1 MEKRITM
8 LLDKELLD
16 QLSKSASEN
25 PRLRAS
31 FDLRN
36 TDKDDSQRMLNALQ
50 PGTILPIHRHPFTAE
65 TLIMVRGSVCQKFYN
80 EKGVMTDTFVLK
92 AGGECSVLQIPAGQ
106 FHSLECLE
114 PNTVIF
120 EAKDG
125 AYMPVSA
132 EDIL

>member
-1 MEKRITM
+1 M

-80 EKGVMTDTFVLK
+80 AKGVMTDTFVLK

>member
-1 MEKRITM
+1 M
-8 LLDKELLD
+8 LLNKDLLD

-36 TDKDDSQRMLNALQ
+36 TDKDNSQRMLNALQ

-80 EKGVMTDTFVLK
+80 NKGEVTDTFILK
-92 AGGECSVLQIPAGQ
+92 AGGECSALQIPAGQ

-114 PNTVIF
+114 ADTVIF

-125 AYMPVSA
+125 PYMPVSA

>member
-1 MEKRITM
+1 M
-8 LLDKELLD
+8 LLDKKLLN

-25 PRLRAS
+25 PRLRTS

-36 TDKDDSQRMLNALQ
+36 TDKDNSQRMLNALQ

-80 EKGVMTDTFVLK
+80 DKGVVTDSFILK
-92 AGGECSVLQIPAGQ
+92 AGGDCSAIQIPAGQ

-114 PNTVIF
+114 ADTVIF

-125 AYMPVSA
+125 PYMPVSA

>member
-1 MEKRITM
+1 M
-8 LLDKELLD
+8 LIDKHFLDK
-16 QLSKSASEN
+16 LSTDASEN
-25 PRLRAS
+25 PRLRAN

-36 TDKDDSQRMLNALQ
+36 TDKDNSQRMLNALQ

-80 EKGVMTDTFVLK
+80 EKGEVTNTFVLK
-92 AGGECSVLQIPAGQ
+92 AGAECSALQIPAGQ

-114 PNTVIF
+114 EDTVIF

-125 AYMPVSA
+125 LYMPLSS

>member
-1 MEKRITM
+1 M
-8 LLDKELLD
+8 LLDKDVLD

-36 TDKDDSQRMLNALQ
+36 TDKDKSQRMLNALQ
-50 PGTILPIHRHPFTAE
+50 PGTLLPIHRHPFTAE

-80 EKGVMTDTFVLK
+80 EKGEVTDTFVLK
-92 AGGECSVLQIPAGQ
+92 AGGDCSVLQIPAGQ

-114 PNTVIF
+114 PDTIIF

-125 AYMPVSA
+125 LYLPVSA

>member
-1 MEKRITM
+1 M
-8 LLDKELLD
+8 LLDKEVLD

-25 PRLRAS
+25 PRLRTC

-36 TDKDDSQRMLNALQ
+36 TEKDHSQRMLNALQ
-50 PGTILPIHRHPFTAE
+50 PGTILPIHRHPSTAE

-80 EKGVMTDTFVLK
+80 EKGEVTDTFVLK
-92 AGGECSVLQIPAGQ
+92 AGGECSALQIPAGQ

-114 PNTVIF
+114 PDTVIF

-125 AYMPVSA
+125 SYMPVSA

>member
-1 MEKRITM
+1 M
-8 LLDKELLD
+8 LLDKQFLD
-16 QLSKSASEN
+16 QLSKLASEN
-25 PRLRAS
+25 SRLRIN

-36 TDKDDSQRMLNALQ
+36 SEMDNSQRMLNALQ
-50 PGTILPIHRHPFTAE
+50 PGTILPIHRHPSTAE
-65 TLIMVRGSVCQKFYN
+65 TLVMVRGSVCQKFYN
-80 EKGVMTDTFVLK
+80 EKGEVTDTFILK

-114 PNTVIF
+114 PDTVIF

-125 AYMPVSA
+125 PYMLVSS

>member
-1 MEKRITM
+1 M
-8 LLDKELLD
+8 LLDKTLLN

-25 PRLRAS
+25 PRLRTS

-36 TDKDDSQRMLNALQ
+36 TDKDNSQRMLNALQ

-65 TLIMVRGSVCQKFYN
+65 TLIMVRGSVCQKFFN
-80 EKGVMTDTFVLK
+80 DKGEVTDTFILK
-92 AGGECSVLQIPAGQ
+92 AGGDCSAIQIPAGQ

-114 PNTVIF
+114 ADTVIF

-125 AYMPVSA
+125 PYMPVSA

>member
-1 MEKRITM
+1 M
-8 LLDKELLD
+8 LLDKEVLD
-16 QLSKSASEN
+16 QLSKSASES

-36 TDKDDSQRMLNALQ
+36 TEKDNSQRMLNALQ
-50 PGTILPIHRHPFTAE
+50 PGTILPVHRHPYTAE

-80 EKGVMTDTFVLK
+80 EKGEVTDTFVLK
-92 AGGECSVLQIPAGQ
+92 AGGECSALQIPARQ

-114 PNTVIF
+114 PDTVIF

-125 AYMPVSA
+125 PYMPVSV

>member
-1 MEKRITM
+1 M
-8 LLDKELLD
+8 LLDKDVLD

-36 TDKDDSQRMLNALQ
+36 TDKDKSQRMLNALQ
-50 PGTILPIHRHPFTAE
+50 PGTLLPIHRHPFTAE

-80 EKGVMTDTFVLK
+80 EKGEVTDTFVLK
-92 AGGECSVLQIPAGQ
+92 AGGDCSVLQIPVGQ

-114 PNTVIF
+114 PDTIIF

-125 AYMPVSA
+125 SYLPVSA

>member
-1 MEKRITM
+1 M
-8 LLDKELLD
+8 LLDKQLLG

-36 TDKDDSQRMLNALQ
+36 TDKDNSQRMLNALQ

-65 TLIMVRGSVCQKFYN
+65 TLIIVRGSVCQKFYN
-80 EKGVMTDTFVLK
+80 NQGEVTDTFILK
-92 AGGECSVLQIPAGQ
+92 AGGDCSVLQIPAGQ
-106 FHSLECLE
+106 FHSLESD
-114 PNTVIF
+114 TVIF

-125 AYMPVSA
+125 PYMPVSA

>member
-1 MEKRITM
+1 M
-8 LLDKELLD
+8 LFDKQFLD

-25 PRLRAS
+25 PRLRS
-31 FDLRN
+31 NYDLRN
-36 TDKDDSQRMLNALQ
+36 SEMDKSQRMLNALQ

-65 TLIMVRGSVCQKFYN
+65 TLVMVRGSVCQKFYN
-80 EKGVMTDTFVLK
+80 DKGEVTDTFILK

-114 PNTVIF
+114 PDTIIF

-125 AYMPVSA
+125 PYMPLSL

>member
-1 MEKRITM
+1 M
-8 LLDKELLD
+8 LLDKEVLD

-36 TDKDDSQRMLNALQ
+36 TEKDHSQRMLNALQ
-50 PGTILPIHRHPFTAE
+50 PGTVLPIHRHPFTAE

-80 EKGVMTDTFVLK
+80 EKGEVTDIFVLK
-92 AGGECSVLQIPAGQ
+92 SGGECSVLQIPAGQ

>member
-1 MEKRITM
+1 M
-8 LLDKELLD
+8 LLDKHLLD
-16 QLSKSASEN
+16 LLSKSASEN
-25 PRLRAS
+25 PRLRAN

-36 TDKDDSQRMLNALQ
+36 TDKDNSQRMLNALQ

-65 TLIMVRGSVCQKFYN
+65 TLIMIRGSVCQKFYN
-80 EKGVMTDTFVLK
+80 NLGEITETFILK
-92 AGGECSVLQIPAGQ
+92 AGGDCSVLQIPAGQ

-114 PNTVIF
+114 TDTVIF

-125 AYMPVSA
+125 PYMPVSA

>member
-1 MEKRITM
+1 M
-8 LLDKELLD
+8 LLDKQLLD

-36 TDKDDSQRMLNALQ
+36 TNKDNSQRMLNALQ
-50 PGTILPIHRHPFTAE
+50 PGTILPIHRHPFTTE
-65 TLIMVRGSVCQKFYN
+65 TLVMVRGCVCQKFYN
-80 EKGVMTDTFVLK
+80 SKGEVTDTFVLK
-92 AGGECSVLQIPAGQ
+92 AGGDCSALQIPAGQ

-114 PNTVIF
+114 SDTVIF

-125 AYMPVSA
+125 PYMPVSV
-132 EDIL
+132 EDVI

>member
-1 MEKRITM
+1 M
-8 LLDKELLD
+8 LLDKEVLD
-16 QLSKSASEN
+16 QLSKSASES

-36 TDKDDSQRMLNALQ
+36 TEKDNSQRMLNALQ
-50 PGTILPIHRHPFTAE
+50 PGTILPIHRHPYTAE
-65 TLIMVRGSVCQKFYN
+65 TLIMVRGSVCQKFFN
-80 EKGVMTDTFVLK
+80 EKGEVTDTFVLK
-92 AGGECSVLQIPAGQ
+92 AGGECSALQIPARQ

-114 PNTVIF
+114 PDTVIF

-125 AYMPVSA
+125 PYMPVSV

>member
-1 MEKRITM
+1 M
-8 LLDKELLD
+8 LLNKEVLD

-36 TDKDDSQRMLNALQ
+36 TEKDHSQRMLNALQ
-50 PGTILPIHRHPFTAE
+50 PGTILPIHRHPSTAE

-80 EKGVMTDTFVLK
+80 EKGEVTDTFVLK
-92 AGGECSVLQIPAGQ
+92 AGGECSALQIPAGQ

-114 PNTVIF
+114 PDTVIF

-125 AYMPVSA
+125 PYMPVSA

>member
-1 MEKRITM
+1 M
-8 LLDKELLD
+8 LLDKVFLD

-25 PRLRAS
+25 PRLRAN

-36 TDKDDSQRMLNALQ
+36 TDKDNSQRMLNALQ

-65 TLIMVRGSVCQKFYN
+65 TLIMVRGSICQKFYN
-80 EKGVMTDTFVLK
+80 NQGEVTDTFVLR

-114 PNTVIF
+114 EGTVIF

-125 AYMPVSA
+125 AYMPVSVD
-132 EDIL
+132 DIL

>member
-1 MEKRITM
+1 M
-8 LLDKELLD
+8 LLDKQFLD

-31 FDLRN
+31 YDLRN
-36 TDKDDSQRMLNALQ
+36 TDQDKSQRMLNALH

-65 TLIMVRGSVCQKFYN
+65 TLIMVRGSICQKFYN
-80 EKGVMTDTFVLK
+80 NQGEVTDTFVLN
-92 AGGECSVLQIPAGQ
+92 AGGECSVLQIPVGQ

-114 PNTVIF
+114 EGTVIF

-125 AYMPVSA
+125 PYMPVSA
-132 EDIL
+132 DDIL

>member
-1 MEKRITM
+1 MM
-8 LLDKELLD
+8 LINKEILD
-16 QLSKSASEN
+16 QLSKSANEN

-36 TDKDDSQRMLNALQ
+36 TDKDNSQRMLNALQ

-80 EKGVMTDTFVLK
+80 EKGEVTNTFVLK
-92 AGGECSVLQIPAGQ
+92 AGGECSALQIPEGQ

-114 PNTVIF
+114 KDTVIF

-125 AYMPVSA
+125 PYTPVSA
-132 EDIL
+132 DDIL

>member
-1 MEKRITM
+1 M
-8 LLDKELLD
+8 LLDKKLLN

-25 PRLRAS
+25 PRLRTS

-36 TDKDDSQRMLNALQ
+36 TDKDNSQRMLNALQ

-80 EKGVMTDTFVLK
+80 DKGVVTDTFILK
-92 AGGECSVLQIPAGQ
+92 AGGDCSAIQIPAGQ
-106 FHSLECLE
+106 FHSLECIE
-114 PNTVIF
+114 ADTVIF

-125 AYMPVSA
+125 PYMPVSA

>member
-1 MEKRITM
+1 M
-8 LLDKELLD
+8 LLDKEVLD

-36 TDKDDSQRMLNALQ
+36 TEKDHSQRMLNALQ
-50 PGTILPIHRHPFTAE
+50 PGTILPIHRHPSTAE

-80 EKGVMTDTFVLK
+80 EKGDITDTFVLK
-92 AGGECSVLQIPAGQ
+92 AGGECSALQIPAGQ

-114 PNTVIF
+114 PDTVIF

-125 AYMPVSA
+125 PYMSVSA
-132 EDIL
+132 EDIH

>member
-1 MEKRITM
+1 M
-8 LLDKELLD
+8 LLDKQLLD

-36 TDKDDSQRMLNALQ
+36 TDKDSSQRMLNAMQ

-65 TLIMVRGSVCQKFYN
+65 TLIMIRGSVCQKFYN
-80 EKGVMTDTFVLK
+80 EKGEITDIFVLK
-92 AGGECSVLQIPAGQ
+92 AGGDCAALQIPAGQ

-114 PNTVIF
+114 PNTIIF

-125 AYMPVSA
+125 SYMPVSA

>member
-1 MEKRITM
+1 M
-8 LLDKELLD
+8 LLNKDLLD

-36 TDKDDSQRMLNALQ
+36 TDKDNSQRMLNALQ

-65 TLIMVRGSVCQKFYN
+65 TLIMVRGCVCQKFYN
-80 EKGVMTDTFVLK
+80 NKGEVTDTFVLK
-92 AGGECSVLQIPAGQ
+92 AGGECSALQIPAGQ

-114 PNTVIF
+114 ADTVIF

-125 AYMPVSA
+125 PYMSVSS

>member
-1 MEKRITM
+1 M
-8 LLDKELLD
+8 LLNKEVLD

-36 TDKDDSQRMLNALQ
+36 TEKDNSQRMLNALQ
-50 PGTILPIHRHPFTAE
+50 PGTILPIHRHPSTAE

-80 EKGVMTDTFVLK
+80 EKGEVTDTFVLK
-92 AGGECSVLQIPAGQ
+92 AGGECSALQIPAGQ

-114 PNTVIF
+114 PDTVIF

-125 AYMPVSA
+125 PYMPVSA

>member
-1 MEKRITM
+1 M
-8 LLDKELLD
+8 LLNKEVLD

-36 TDKDDSQRMLNALQ
+36 TEKDHSQRMLNALQ
-50 PGTILPIHRHPFTAE
+50 LGTILPIHRHPSTAE

-80 EKGVMTDTFVLK
+80 EKGEVTDTFVLK
-92 AGGECSVLQIPAGQ
+92 AGGECSALQIPAGQ

-114 PNTVIF
+114 PDTVIF

-125 AYMPVSA
+125 PYMPVSA

>member
-1 MEKRITM
+1 M
-8 LLDKELLD
+8 LLDKNLLD
-16 QLSKSASEN
+16 KLSRDASEN

-36 TDKDDSQRMLNALQ
+36 TEKDHSQRMLNALQ

-80 EKGVMTDTFVLK
+80 EKGEVTDTFILK
-92 AGGECSVLQIPAGQ
+92 VGEERSVLQIPAGQ
-106 FHSLECLE
+106 FHSLECIE
-114 PNTVIF
+114 PDTIVF

-125 AYMPVSA
+125 PYIPVSS

>member
-1 MEKRITM
+1 M
-8 LLDKELLD
+8 LLNKDLLD

-36 TDKDDSQRMLNALQ
+36 TDKDNSQRMLNALQ

-80 EKGVMTDTFVLK
+80 SKGEVTDTFVLK
-92 AGGECSVLQIPAGQ
+92 AGGECSALQIPAGQ
-106 FHSLECLE
+106 FHSLECMELD
-114 PNTVIF
+114 TVIF

-125 AYMPVSA
+125 PYMPVSF

>member
-1 MEKRITM
+1 M
-8 LLDKELLD
+8 LLDKEVLD
-16 QLSKSASEN
+16 QLSKSASES

-36 TDKDDSQRMLNALQ
+36 TEKDNSQRMLNALQ
-50 PGTILPIHRHPFTAE
+50 PGTILPVHRHPYTAE

-80 EKGVMTDTFVLK
+80 EKGEVTDTFVLK
-92 AGGECSVLQIPAGQ
+92 AGGECSALQIPARQ

-114 PNTVIF
+114 PDTVIF

-125 AYMPVSA
+125 PYMPVSV
-132 EDIL
+132 EDIH

>member
-1 MEKRITM
+1 M
-8 LLDKELLD
+8 LLNKEVLD

-36 TDKDDSQRMLNALQ
+36 TEKDHSQRMLNALQ
-50 PGTILPIHRHPFTAE
+50 PGTILPIHRHPSTAE
-65 TLIMVRGSVCQKFYN
+65 TLIMVRGSVCQQFYN
-80 EKGVMTDTFVLK
+80 ENGEVTDTFVLK
-92 AGGECSVLQIPAGQ
+92 AGGECSALQIPAGQ

-114 PNTVIF
+114 PDTVIF

-125 AYMPVSA
+125 PYMPVSA

>member
-1 MEKRITM
+1 M
-8 LLDKELLD
+8 LLNKEILD

-36 TDKDDSQRMLNALQ
+36 TEKDHSQRMLNALQ

-80 EKGVMTDTFVLK
+80 EKGEVTDTFVLK
-92 AGGECSVLQIPAGQ
+92 AGGECSALQIPAGQ

-114 PNTVIF
+114 PDRVIF

-125 AYMPVSA
+125 PYMPVSA

>member
-1 MEKRITM
+1 M
-8 LLDKELLD
+8 LLGKQLLD

-36 TDKDDSQRMLNALQ
+36 TDKDNSQRMLNALQ

-80 EKGVMTDTFVLK
+80 NQGEVTDTFILK
-92 AGGECSVLQIPAGQ
+92 AGGECSALQIPAGQ

-114 PNTVIF
+114 PDTVIF

-132 EDIL
+132 EDVL